1 MVFLTVT
8 TFSKTCVPSLL
19 FCFFFFF
26 TVYNWCEV
34 KSKMWI
40 LNLGKPVH
48 VPTLSETMAIELGAN
63 LIGEGIIF
71 VIAAGIVYLE
81 YTRQA
86 RKDRL
91 KEEGRHD
98 EIQRLNMILEDL
110 YFQSEKQDAQIRE
123 LMRTVH
129 DLQGRVIHKPWLGRK
144 DSPLPPPLPPHS
156 HSSHPPLLPVPELDD
171 DGQPKPRTP
180 EHNGKPVECS
190 NNGIIL
196 QALDYF
202 DYEVRGREYHI
213 SES

>member
-1 MVFLTVT
+1 
-8 TFSKTCVPSLL
+8 
-19 FCFFFFF
+19 
-26 TVYNWCEV
+26 
-34 KSKMWI
+34 MWI
-40 LNLGKPVH
+40 LNLGKPVN
-48 VPTLSETMAIELGAN
+48 VPALSETMAIELGAN

-71 VIAAGIVYLE
+71 IIAAGVVYLE

-86 RKDRL
+86 RRDRL
-91 KEEGRHD
+91 KEEARHD

-144 DSPLPPPLPPHS
+144 DSPPPPPPPSPPHS

-171 DGQPKPRTP
+171 GGQSKQRNPG
-180 EHNGKPVECS
+180 HNGKPVECS

-202 DYEVRGREYHI
+202 DYEVRGRQYHI

>member
-1 MVFLTVT
+1 MAFVTVA
-8 TFSKTCVPSLL
+8 TFSMTDVPSLL
-19 FCFFFFF
+19 FFFSFF

-40 LNLGKPVH
+40 LNLGKPVN

-63 LIGEGIIF
+63 LIGEGMIF
-71 VIAAGIVYLE
+71 MIAAGILYLE

-86 RKDRL
+86 RKDRM
-91 KEEGRHD
+91 KEESRHD

-144 DSPLPPPLPPHS
+144 DSPPPQPLPPHS

-171 DGQPKPRTP
+171 DGQSKPRTP

-196 QALDYF
+196 QAIDYF

>member
-1 MVFLTVT
+1 MGFLTVT
-8 TFSKTCVPSLL
+8 TFTTTVVPSLL
-19 FCFFFFF
+19 FLCF

-40 LNLGKPVH
+40 LNLGKPVTI
-48 VPTLSETMAIELGAN
+48 PTLSETMAIELGAN

-71 VIAAGIVYLE
+71 MVAAAILYLE

-91 KEEGRHD
+91 KEEARHE

-144 DSPLPPPLPPHS
+144 DSPPPAPLPPHS

-171 DGQPKPRTP
+171 DGQSKPRTNP
-180 EHNGKPVECS
+180 GHNEKLAECS
-190 NNGIIL
+190 NNGIIS
-196 QALDYF
+196 QAIDYF
-202 DYEVRGREYHI
+202 DYEVRGRQYHI

>member
-1 MVFLTVT
+1 MDFMTVT
-8 TFSKTCVPSLL
+8 TFSTTDVPSLL
-19 FCFFFFF
+19 FFFSFF

-40 LNLGKPVH
+40 LNLGKPVN

-71 VIAAGIVYLE
+71 MVAAGILYLE

-86 RKDRL
+86 RKDRM
-91 KEEGRHD
+91 KEESRHD

-144 DSPLPPPLPPHS
+144 DSPPSPTLPPHS

-171 DGQPKPRTP
+171 DGQSKARTP
-180 EHNGKPVECS
+180 EHNGKPIECS

>member
-1 MVFLTVT
+1 
-8 TFSKTCVPSLL
+8 
-19 FCFFFFF
+19 
-26 TVYNWCEV
+26 
-34 KSKMWI
+34 MWI
-40 LNLGKPVH
+40 LNLGKPVN

-71 VIAAGIVYLE
+71 MIAAGIVYLE

-91 KEEGRHD
+91 KEEARHE

-129 DLQGRVIHKPWLGRK
+129 DLQGRVIHKPWKGRK
-144 DSPLPPPLPPHS
+144 DSPPPPPPPPHS

-171 DGQPKPRTP
+171 DGQSKPRTP
-180 EHNGKPVECS
+180 GHSGKPVECS

-202 DYEVRGREYHI
+202 DYEVRGRQYHI